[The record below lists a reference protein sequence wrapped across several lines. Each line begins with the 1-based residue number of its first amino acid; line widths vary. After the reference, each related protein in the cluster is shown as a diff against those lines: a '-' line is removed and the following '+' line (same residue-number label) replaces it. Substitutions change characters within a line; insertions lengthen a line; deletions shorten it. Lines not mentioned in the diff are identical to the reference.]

1 VVVLVAL
8 AVAGVV
14 VAGDD
19 DDEPQEQDSADGV
32 ADEDRAATT
41 ATSSPTTT
49 QLTQPTQPT
58 TTTEPP
64 WQTATGADGAFQ
76 LELPAD
82 WRAAN
87 VAGDMTGH
95 GYDMFSDDPE
105 RAGLAETALAILPT
119 PQTRLLAMDG
129 DSLPTV
135 EETDILLVESGPA
148 SVGQQAAYDLAKQY
162 TDVPILQEGTVT
174 TPAGPVGWFET
185 SPDRTEMVA
194 RKYVV
199 VHDGTGWVLTYWSG
213 DMSGS
218 SERADRIV
226 GSFTPT

>member
-1 VVVLVAL
+1 MVVLVAL
-8 AVAGVV
+8 AVAGLVV
-14 VAGDD
+14 TG
-19 DDEPQEQDSADGV
+19 DDEPPEQDSAAGA
-32 ADEDRAATT
+32 ADDDRAATT

-49 QLTQPTQPT
+49 RPT
-58 TTTEPP
+58 TTTEAP

-95 GYDMFSDDPE
+95 GYDMFADDPE
-105 RAGLAETALAILPT
+105 RAELAEMALTILPT
-119 PQTRLLAMDG
+119 PQTRFLAMDG

-135 EETDILLVESGPA
+135 EDTDIVIVESGPA
-148 SVGQQAAYDLAKQY
+148 SVDQQAAYDLAKQY
-162 TDVPILQEGTVT
+162 TDTPILQEGAVT
-174 TPAGPVGWFET
+174 TPAGAVGWFET
-185 SPDRTEMVA
+185 SPDQTGMVA

-213 DMSGS
+213 DMPANGG
-218 SERADRIV
+218 RADRII